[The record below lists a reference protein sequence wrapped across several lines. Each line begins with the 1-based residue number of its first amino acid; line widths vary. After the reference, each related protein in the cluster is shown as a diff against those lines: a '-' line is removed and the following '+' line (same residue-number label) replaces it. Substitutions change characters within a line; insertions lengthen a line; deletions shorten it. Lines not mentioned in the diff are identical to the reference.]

1 MTSQPPPPGYGYP
14 PPGYPPPGYGRPYYY
29 GPPPTNPM
37 AIAALVVAFLMPPAA
52 IFLGISARRQIRR
65 TGEQGDGLAL
75 TGIILGSI
83 STGLFVLLIVF
94 WLVVLGALTGGTVTP

>member
-14 PPGYPPPGYGRPYYY
+14 PPAYGQPYSY
-29 GPPPTNPM
+29 GPPPTNPT
-37 AIAALVVAFLMPPAA
+37 AIAALVLAFVFPPAA

-75 TGIILGSI
+75 TGVILGSI
-83 STGLFVLLIVF
+83 ATGLLVLLIVF
-94 WLVVLGALTGGTVTP
+94 WLVVFAILTSGSSSF